1 MFHQINLVTNS
12 TNQFNA
18 FTICKK
24 LLCFPKI
31 HIHYPT
37 PTFKVPKLF
46 HKKKI
51 RFIFKFVVC
60 FIFKFLLRKKS
71 DCKHNEPIFKFRKD
85 EEESY
90 LLGWS
95 QLHFLVCSRNLQ
107 PKIFT
112 KTRFHLFSY
121 SYTHY
126 LSFLFLF
133 FHCILIYFFYIC
145 FCRWNILIYISNLV
159 SFNEIYYSIK
169 KNQIF
174 WAIFSVI
181 CVSLLEET
189 KHKYVLL
196 WRFCE
201 WHFLVYCYW
210 VCNYSHVWN
219 ILTFS

>member
-1 MFHQINLVTNS
+1 LNLIHKILFEKSYFV
-12 TNQFNA
+12 
-18 FTICKK
+18 
-24 LLCFPKI
+24 FPKFTHTI
-31 HIHYPT
+31 PLQPLRYQNHSI
-37 PTFKVPKLF
+37 
-46 HKKKI
+46 KKRKEKKTETVEP
-51 RFIFKFVVC
+51 IFKFVVC

-95 QLHFLVCSRNLQ
+95 QLHFLVSSRNLQ

>member
-1 MFHQINLVTNS
+1 MH
-12 TNQFNA
+12 
-18 FTICKK
+18 
-24 LLCFPKI
+24 LLFAKSYFVFPKFTYTI
-31 HIHYPT
+31 PLQPLRYQNYSI
-37 PTFKVPKLF
+37 
-46 HKKKI
+46 KKKI

-95 QLHFLVCSRNLQ
+95 QLHFLVSSRNLQ

-181 CVSLLEET
+181 CVSLLEAT

-196 WRFCE
+196 
-201 WHFLVYCYW
+201 
-210 VCNYSHVWN
+210 
-219 ILTFS
+219 